1 MTRKCYCANVL
12 ADKAVL
18 NCLSDGISSTF
29 KDAFL
34 SRLIET
40 GATENSSTY
49 DCTNC
54 MKEDKETAFE
64 KTRDIL
70 RNIVA
75 AVDNMWHLKDGLP
88 AAVLKE
94 LPEDGKN

>member
-1 MTRKCYCANVL
+1 MSRKCYCANVP
-12 ADKAVL
+12 ADNAVL

-34 SRLIET
+34 SRLVET
-40 GATENSSTY
+40 GATENSSTF
-49 DCTNC
+49 DCTNH
-54 MKEDKETAFE
+54 MKEDRETALE

-75 AVDNMWHLKDGLP
+75 AVDNVWFRKDGLP
-88 AAVLKE
+88 SAVLKE

>member
-1 MTRKCYCANVL
+1 MSRKCYCGNVL
-12 ADKAVL
+12 AEKAVL
-18 NCLSDGISSTF
+18 NCLSDGVSSTF

-49 DCTNC
+49 SCTNH

-70 RNIVA
+70 CNIVS
-75 AVDNMWHLKDGLP
+75 AVDNVWYLKDGLP

-94 LPEDGKN
+94 LPEDGKD